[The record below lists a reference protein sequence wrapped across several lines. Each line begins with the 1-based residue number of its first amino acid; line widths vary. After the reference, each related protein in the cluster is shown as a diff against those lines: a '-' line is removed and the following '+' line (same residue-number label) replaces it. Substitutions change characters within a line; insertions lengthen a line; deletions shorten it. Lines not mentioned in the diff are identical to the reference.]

1 MALRLLLA
9 PRGTAYYGVARAP
22 PARATGKGR
31 KFTEARAA
39 AVRAGVVAK
48 PSPLGDE
55 RGSVREIG
63 LWSRM
68 CPTPHFLELSR
79 TAR

>member
-1 MALRLLLA
+1 MQENI
-9 PRGTAYYGVARAP
+9 
-22 PARATGKGR
+22 
-31 KFTEARAA
+31 TEARAA

-63 LWSRM
+63 LWDRM
-68 CPTPHFLELSR
+68 AATLHFSELTL
-79 TAR
+79 TARWLLTTCTEGSFWVPNSSLWPYS